1 MVPIHKSRF
10 RINDTDP
17 ESCRLCNIA
26 HNESYKAQI
35 IAEMVNPA
43 QTSESREA
51 IKDDSPS
58 RLHFKLYEGKQ
69 GAHTC
74 TVGM

>member
-1 MVPIHKSRF
+1 MGKERQWIQRKPWY
-10 RINDTDP
+10 P
-17 ESCRLCNIA
+17 CNID

-43 QTSESREA
+43 QTWESREA

-58 RLHFKLYEGKQ
+58 KLHFKLYEDQ
-69 GAHTC
+69 QEEHTC
-74 TVGM
+74 TVEM